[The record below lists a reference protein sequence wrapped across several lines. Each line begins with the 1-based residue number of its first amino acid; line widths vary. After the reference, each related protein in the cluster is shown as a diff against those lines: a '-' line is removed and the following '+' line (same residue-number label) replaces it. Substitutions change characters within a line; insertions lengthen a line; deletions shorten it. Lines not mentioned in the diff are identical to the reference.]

1 MPRKITRDHA
11 KKTQRP
17 MVEDRVIAEQ
27 LTALL
32 TPAITSESRFFREL
46 GQARE
51 NTDTS
56 FDGSCG
62 FDFMIAKL
70 SSKYI

>member
-11 KKTQRP
+11 EKTQRP

-32 TPAITSESRFFREL
+32 TPAITSGSRFFREL

-62 FDFMIAKL
+62 FDFMVAGCTRGN
-70 SSKYI
+70 